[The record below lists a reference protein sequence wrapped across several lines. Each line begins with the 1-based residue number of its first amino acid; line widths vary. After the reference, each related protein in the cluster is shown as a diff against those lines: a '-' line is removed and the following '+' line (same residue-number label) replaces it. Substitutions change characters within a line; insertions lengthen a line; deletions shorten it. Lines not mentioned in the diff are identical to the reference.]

1 MDFSLILPTYR
12 VAPYITKCLESCCG
26 QVGFSHKDYEII
38 IVNDETPDDSIEVAQ
53 KVIDRYPEHNW
64 KIVNRKNGG
73 LSAARNSGIPEAAGD
88 YIWFI
93 DSDDYV
99 ENNAL
104 AVLSEAVSKGDFDI
118 INFTHKTVYKNN
130 RIVGG
135 DDKYESYPCSGVDYL
150 AKHAFLSAWT
160 CIYKRSFLIENNL
173 FFKEGVIWEDSE
185 FNIRAYMATTNCY
198 CICDS
203 LYFYIRRENSISDL
217 RATVHSTRS
226 RISNALGLE
235 GHFAHKSLTKF
246 EEGVVYSK
254 IASTLVG
261 AIAGLPELEPLDR
274 IKYRKEIQSDNKL
287 YWKIFS
293 KCSDKRDKLILLSF
307 FLLPTF
313 SENLLNKK
321 IHEAIKRSTE

>member
-1 MDFSLILPTYR
+1 MYFSLILPTYR
-12 VAPYITKCLESCCG
+12 VAPYITKCLESCCE
-26 QVGFSHKDYEII
+26 QAGFSPKDYEII
-38 IVNDETPDDSIEVAQ
+38 IVNDETPDDSMKVAQ
-53 KVIDRYPEHNW
+53 KVIDCYPDHNW

-73 LSAARNSGIPEAAGD
+73 LSAARNSGIPAAAGD

-104 AVLSEAVSKGDFDI
+104 AVLSDAVSKGDFDI

-135 DDKYESYPCSGVDYL
+135 GDKYESHPCLGVDYL
-150 AKHAFLSAWT
+150 AKHGFLSACT
-160 CIYKRSFLIENNL
+160 CIYRRSFLIENNL
-173 FFKEGVIWEDSE
+173 LFKEGVIWEDSE

-203 LYFYIRRENSISDL
+203 LYLYIRRENSISDL
-217 RATVHSTRS
+217 RATIHSTRS
-226 RISNALGLE
+226 RISNASGLVE
-235 GHFAHKSLTKF
+235 YFANKNLTKY

-274 IKYRKEIQSDNKL
+274 IKYRKEILSDKKL
-287 YWKIFS
+287 YWKILS

-307 FLLPTF
+307 FFLPAF
-313 SENLLNKK
+313 SENLVNKK